1 MHSFHE
7 MSLART
13 VVLVEGTSDQLA
25 LAALAKR
32 RDRDLDAEGISVVAM
47 GGAQAIGA
55 FLNTL
60 GPRGSAS
67 SWRGCA
73 TSRRRATSGVPSSRP
88 ASGRTSRAP
97 AWSRSASTCA
107 TQTSRTS

>member
-47 GGAQAIGA
+47 GVRK
-55 FLNTL
+55 L
-60 GPRGSAS
+60 SE
-67 SWRGCA
+67 
-73 TSRRRATSGVPSSRP
+73 PS
-88 ASGRTSRAP
+88 
-97 AWSRSASTCA
+97 
-107 TQTSRTS
+107 